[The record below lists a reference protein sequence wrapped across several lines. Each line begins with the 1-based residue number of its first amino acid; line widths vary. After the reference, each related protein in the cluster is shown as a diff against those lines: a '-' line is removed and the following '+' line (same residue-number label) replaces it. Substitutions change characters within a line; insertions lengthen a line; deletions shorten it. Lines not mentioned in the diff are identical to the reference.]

1 MILSPK
7 AIWRHFPCYC
17 LISITLCVLDVTKT
31 AFYVNSQRQPLSGNS
46 DFNKTSARNNS
57 FDSTGSLQFSQHRHD
72 ETKAHFNI
80 FAFDFFVC
88 LFFFLSR
95 SLTINGQRFEVSKG
109 KSSEIW
115 KTTVQEWLFSEC
127 R

>member
-1 MILSPK
+1 M
-7 AIWRHFPCYC
+7 
-17 LISITLCVLDVTKT
+17 LDVTKT
-31 AFYVNSQRQPLSGNS
+31 AFYVNSQRQPLSGNT

-57 FDSTGSLQFSQHRHD
+57 FDATGSLQFSQHRHD

-80 FAFDFFVC
+80 FAFDFFC
-88 LFFFLSR
+88 LFGFFSVKTSTVKFCDG